1 MILNLFG
8 FDPPS
13 GEKAVNPVGNDACAL
28 IRTKAGSASAFS
40 KQRHA
45 MVRSFNHNTNE
56 TFVPLGGMWRFT
68 WESSPAHTEFVD
80 LGPCD
85 TIGRVHFNLAESR
98 RDPESHSLLWRA
110 IQRSFSARAKAQH
123 LALREYAGAA
133 TETSSC
139 RCSCPCSAPLK
150 NSLADADDRCRGI
163 FHPLCQSVPDR
174 DPTQIPDQAAQRPS
188 VARRRHRFVGTEA
201 ADLKW
206 TSQATT

>member
-98 RDPESHSLLWRA
+98 RDPESPFAFMASDTTQLFGAGQSTASGLAGICGSSDRDKLLSLLVPVQRA
-110 IQRSFSARAKAQH
+110 AEKFP
-123 LALREYAGAA
+123 G
-133 TETSSC
+133 
-139 RCSCPCSAPLK
+139 
-150 NSLADADDRCRGI
+150 
-163 FHPLCQSVPDR
+163 
-174 DPTQIPDQAAQRPS
+174 
-188 VARRRHRFVGTEA
+188 
-201 ADLKW
+201 
-206 TSQATT
+206 